1 MRQKKGIVTS
11 AKMEGTVTVAVHS
24 HAFHPVYKKRFRK
37 SKKFLADAVGIED
50 LQEGDMVI
58 ITECR
63 PLSKRKHFRV
73 TEVVER
79 APRVSALQEEEGIE
93 QVIHREKHAPEV
105 SKKSER
111 SPKKPQA

>member
-11 AKMEGTVTVAVHS
+11 AKMTGTITVVVHS
-24 HAFHPVYKKRFRK
+24 HAFHPIYKKRFRK
-37 SKKFLADAVGIED
+37 SKKFLADSVGIDD
-50 LQEGDMVI
+50 LQEGDTVI
-58 ITECR
+58 ISECR

-93 QVIHREKHAPEV
+93 QAIHRQKQVPEP
-105 SKKSER
+105 SKSAKP
-111 SPKKPQA
+111 SPKKS